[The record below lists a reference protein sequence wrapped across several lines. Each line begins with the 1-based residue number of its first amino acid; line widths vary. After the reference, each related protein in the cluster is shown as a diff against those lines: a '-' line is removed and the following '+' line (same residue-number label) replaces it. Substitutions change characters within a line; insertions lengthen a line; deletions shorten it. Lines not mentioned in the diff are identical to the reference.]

1 MSGHS
6 SNKREKLASKVARVL
21 NSAMA
26 FAIAY
31 VGIMFFFYLVTGI
44 VGKALG
50 FDAQVYYYGV
60 KFQLGRHTWNIWN
73 VFLIWSA
80 GTVFTFFLGILCL
93 FLYSYFREKIVLA
106 NLVSLWAAVICFSVV
121 AAQTLLPCLSS
132 SNDPSAFY
140 TNLSIVFAYLNLPG
154 ALSFINCVVFLGL
167 LTFFSSTIAKSYLSF
182 SYSFSKV
189 NKRNRKQKYFL
200 ETIFLPYMIAC
211 ALLLVFFEKTYQYP
225 YFVLQNML
233 YMFIIGL
240 SLLVSFVVA
249 SIIDINPDEVLR
261 YKNLQQINAVMFVVL
276 ISILIFLTVT
286 YQGFYLPF

>member
-132 SNDPSAFY
+132 SNDPSSFY

-200 ETIFLPYMIAC
+200 
-211 ALLLVFFEKTYQYP
+211 
-225 YFVLQNML
+225 
-233 YMFIIGL
+233 
-240 SLLVSFVVA
+240 
-249 SIIDINPDEVLR
+249 
-261 YKNLQQINAVMFVVL
+261 
-276 ISILIFLTVT
+276 
-286 YQGFYLPF
+286 